1 MKINNKKFTK
11 KIRKNNKKMKKIKGG
26 LFGFFNSG
34 SQNKKENAENKSY
47 TTTIK
52 KGPLFFRTVYNVE
65 YIIPDNVYIFKNPD
79 SFFTPIFNVNLVE
92 NDSNTLQKC
101 CIQIEEP
108 GNTERIKFIEY
119 FVKVNDEWY
128 AMMRIYGLNEG
139 LLAAVTNILFYKI
152 DNKWF
157 NLDKNSITFKLDTD
171 VTKID
176 KDQLNILQKFA
187 RFDNSN
193 STILKIKTELL
204 NKSYF
209 EVTKTN
215 NYNNMFDI
223 LNQFRDEQYINYKIK
238 EKAAEEATKGFFD
251 ILFGT

>member
-11 KIRKNNKKMKKIKGG
+11 KIRKNNKKMKKINGG
-26 LFGFFNSG
+26 LFGFINSG
-34 SQNKKENAENKSY
+34 SKNKKENAENTSY

-65 YIIPDNVYIFKNPD
+65 YIIPNNLLFLKNPD
-79 SFFTPIFNVNLVE
+79 SFLTPIFNVNLV
-92 NDSNTLQKC
+92 DKGSNTLKKC

-108 GNTERIKFIEY
+108 GNTDRIKFVEY
-119 FVKVNDEWY
+119 FLKVNDEWY

-157 NLDKNSITFKLDTD
+157 NLDKNSITLKLETD
-171 VTKID
+171 VTEIGT
-176 KDQLNILQKFA
+176 DQLNILQKFA
-187 RFDNSN
+187 RIDNSN

-238 EKAAEEATKGFFD
+238 EKVAEEATKGFFD
-251 ILFGT
+251 ILFRT